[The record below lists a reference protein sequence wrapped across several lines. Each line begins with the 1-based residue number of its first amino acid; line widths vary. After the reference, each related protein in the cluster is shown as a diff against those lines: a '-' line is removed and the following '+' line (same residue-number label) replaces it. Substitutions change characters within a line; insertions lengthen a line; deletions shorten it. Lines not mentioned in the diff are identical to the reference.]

1 MSTAALIGAAV
12 ARASIYVAN
21 IYIANGRAFSVSFR
35 NP

>member
-1 MSTAALIGAAV
+1 MSTVALIGSAV
-12 ARASIYVAN
+12 ARASIYIAN